1 MGQRN
6 AARGMQAPSVIS
18 DAPSGAGKENVTQA
32 KRAKGD
38 RRAEAKRLVDLVQ
51 REVDDGATSV
61 EEIHKAIAN
70 LPLEILDR
78 LDIFEETSKGARK
91 VQEATIGAMYD
102 VIRKVNDEV
111 GKLAREM
118 LTGRPSHKRVP

>member
-1 MGQRN
+1 M
-6 AARGMQAPSVIS
+6 
-18 DAPSGAGKENVTQA
+18 TQA
-32 KRAKGD
+32 KRTKGD
-38 RRAEAKRLVDLVQ
+38 GGAEAKRLVDLVQ
-51 REVDDGATSV
+51 REIDDGATSV

-78 LDIFEETSKGARK
+78 LDIFQETSKGARK

-111 GKLAREM
+111 GKLTKEI
-118 LTGRPSHKRVP
+118 LTSRPAHKKAVHSQDG